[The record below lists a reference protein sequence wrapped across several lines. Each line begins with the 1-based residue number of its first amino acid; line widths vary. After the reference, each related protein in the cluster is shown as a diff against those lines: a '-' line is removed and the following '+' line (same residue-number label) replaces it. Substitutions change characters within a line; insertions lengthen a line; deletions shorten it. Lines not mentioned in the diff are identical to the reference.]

1 MSSILLNFLSKILLM
16 KIFAE
21 RLRELRIEKGLS
33 MKQLAKMIDTTDAAI
48 SNWENEIN
56 EPKIS
61 YLKNIALFFGVSTD
75 YLLGLEN

>member
-1 MSSILLNFLSKILLM
+1 M
-16 KIFAE
+16 KVFAQ
-21 RLRELRIEKGLS
+21 RLRELRQSNGLS
-33 MKQLAKMIDTTDAAI
+33 MKQLAKELNTTDAAI

-61 YLKNIALFFGVSTD
+61 YLKAIAVYFNVSTD

>member
-1 MSSILLNFLSKILLM
+1 M

-21 RLRELRIEKGLS
+21 RLRELRKEKGLS
-33 MKQLAKMIDTTDAAI
+33 MLSLAKMINTTDAAV

-61 YLKNIALFFGVSTD
+61 YLKSLATFFGVSAN
-75 YLLGLEN
+75 YLIGLED

>member
-1 MSSILLNFLSKILLM
+1 M
-16 KIFAE
+16 KVFAQ
-21 RLRELRIEKGLS
+21 RLRELRQSNGLS
-33 MKQLAKMIDTTDAAI
+33 MKQLAKELNTTDAAI

-61 YLKNIALFFGVSTD
+61 YLKDIAVYFNVSTD

>member
-1 MSSILLNFLSKILLM
+1 M

-21 RLRELRIEKGLS
+21 RLRELRIENKLS
-33 MKQLAKMIDTTDAAI
+33 MKELAKKIDTTDATI

-61 YLKNIALFFGVSTD
+61 YLKSIALFFGVSAD
-75 YLLGLEN
+75 YLLGIED

>member
-1 MSSILLNFLSKILLM
+1 M

-21 RLRELRIEKGLS
+21 RLRELRQERKLS
-33 MKQLAKMIDTTDAAI
+33 MKQLAIKLNTTDAAI

-61 YLKNIALFFGVSTD
+61 YLKEIAIFFNVSSD
-75 YLLGLEN
+75 YLIGLIDDDN